1 MISRREFLAAAAG
14 LALQGETDLLIK
26 GGRVIDPARG
36 VDRAADVA
44 VRGGRILAVR
54 PNITPAA
61 GADVL
66 DATGKLVVP
75 GLIDIHTHAV
85 RGKDDARLCLADG
98 VTSLVDAGSRGSDA
112 IDEAVAVAKAAPNR
126 MRLLIN
132 ISRTGNDQQ
141 NGELNDPARVDTA
154 ATRRAIERHRDVVVG
169 IKVRVSDFVAGRN
182 DLPALKLAQ
191 QVARPLNVPVMVHMG
206 QSVSPLPDLLAVL
219 KRGDIVTHPYSPGT
233 NGIFGDDGRLLPAVI
248 DARRRGVLFD
258 VGNGL
263 NKHIT
268 WDIAERAVKAGLTP
282 DTISSDWVPA
292 GRTDQIF
299 NLGTVMSKFLMLGMP
314 LASVIACVTSNA
326 AKAMPAFMGLGTLA
340 IGAPA
345 DIAIMELQQGRF
357 EFVDNDHAKRIG
369 SQRLVI
375 ARTIIGGKQYGE
387 SGAREGQAG
396 PINDSGAS
404 AAATARRRR

>member
-1 MISRREFLAAAAG
+1 MISRREFLVFAG
-14 LALQGETDLLIK
+14 VSAVAPGANANAKAGEFHLLIK
-26 GGRVIDPARG
+26 GGRVIDPSRG
-36 VDRAADVA
+36 IDRIADVA
-44 VRGGRILAVR
+44 IRGGRIVTVR
-54 PNITPAA
+54 SNIVPPA
-61 GADVL
+61 GTEVL
-66 DATGKLVVP
+66 DASGRLVVP

-98 VTSLVDAGSRGSDA
+98 VTSLVDAGSRGSDN
-112 IDEAVAVAKAAPNR
+112 IDEGVTVAKAAPNR

-141 NGELNDPARVDTA
+141 NGELNDLTKVDMT
-154 ATRRAIERHRDVVVG
+154 ATRRAIERHREFVVG

-191 QVARPLNVPVMVHMG
+191 QVAGPLNVPIMVHMG

-219 KRGDIVTHPYSPGT
+219 KRGDIVTHPYSPGK
-233 NGIFGDDGRLLPAVI
+233 NGILGEDGRLLPAVI
-248 DARRRGVLFD
+248 DARKRGVVFD

-268 WDIAERAVKAGLTP
+268 WEIAERAMRAGLTP

-314 LASVIACVTSNA
+314 LASVVACVTSNA
-326 AKAMPAFMGLGTLA
+326 VKAMPTFKGLGTLA
-340 IGAPA
+340 VGAPA
-345 DIAIMELQQGRF
+345 DIAIIDVQDGRF
-357 EFVDNDHAKRIG
+357 EFVDNDHAKRVG
-369 SQRLVI
+369 SQRLVTTRAI
-375 ARTIIGGKQYGE
+375 FGGK
-387 SGAREGQAG
+387 A
-396 PINDSGAS
+396 
-404 AAATARRRR
+404 